1 MRVKFGSQLALAVLL
16 AFVARPHEARAD
28 FAQCTNPLSAC
39 TATSSGCCKLTMT
52 ATSGGY
58 QPLLIATDRCHQPIG
73 TGTLAPPGSGAPRR
87 EFSISWSRS
96 GTTVTALVTPT
107 ITGTPTPASGEV
119 VKILGTGATNLNGSF
134 TTVNCGGC
142 AANAVRFNITD
153 TTGVPPSGTTG
164 QLLSYNPGNG
174 WCVESPGTDST
185 RIGGNAADNGMLRAY
200 GLVYRLMQRGIPVY
214 WMVNPS
220 KDTIALKDS
229 ENAGAQSYRASD
241 VDLWVLT
248 SDLTSPPTASV
259 GLTAC
264 GVGCTQPVHRL
275 KSADLTKYTDSYRYK
290 QFPVRGGAFM
300 IAAEN
305 RAAFNDF
312 WRRQG
317 AYSTLSATKYDWV
330 TSGIDLY
337 ELDATAKIVYQ
348 DFTNGDGTSASP
360 WAVNTAAPLAAKIDY
375 EPARVACLGCNSNVA
390 QAWLAAAGLE
400 DPATAASCASGEFV
414 PSDATY
420 CLVNDYDVAQG
431 TLVSGGFSWLWM
443 FGYNDNNPCADSAE
457 KAVFDKV
464 RDFMTSIPAVR
475 NAGHGVFL
483 DDSIKVA
490 EGCRG
495 KQLMGQKQTTSDGL
509 EIQSN
514 GNAEPF
520 IIRYPNN
527 LFMQFGDLAP
537 SSAAGTVKGW
547 KYYNSSTPTLGYQ
560 TALQASGSSLRRLM
574 TVDTTGSSNILCT
587 QHTSSTSCD
596 VFTPTAS
603 NGDLHD
609 VAGYA
614 RLDNNFNNGL
624 AYYLAGNQLNNNG
637 NFSELRM
644 LLNSLIA
651 LPDETYDSS
660 PTEVEIARSSPIVAT
675 VDGNVNVYQGTY
687 AHYDP
692 VPSIPKATTSSSL
705 ARFTF
710 PYITGHLRA
719 IPIGNYAQCTAAG
732 CTTSNSTRTAI
743 SGLGSLFDA
752 ANGIPTA
759 TPAGCGTKFNGSCRT
774 VFTTL
779 QSGTLPP
786 MVDFTTSNVST
797 TTTNAATNLGV
808 TLASNLTVAERQ
820 TLISRVLA
828 GRQDVNGNWVSKL
841 GGVDRS
847 TPAVIEPSPIAGSL
861 GRPTMIYFGAT
872 DGMMHAVCA
881 STGGGC
887 DQVGRELW
895 AYIPRTI
902 LPDLRQSTARVD
914 GSPHVIDGY
923 GDFDNNG
930 TNAWHT
936 ILIFHTGT
944 GRMTANNVVPAV
956 YAIDV
961 TAPNNPKV
969 LWEYSVT
976 NVGARQT
983 YDMGLGINI
992 VAGTI
997 TVSNVNKTV
1006 AYVQTNNG
1014 GTGGA
1019 ASVITAINVETG
1031 AEMWQF
1037 ADLYPTSG
1045 GKSARNTSHEAAP
1058 SSGIPGGAVPVDTN
1072 GDNKY
1077 DKIVYGTLYGD
1088 VFVRDAGTGANQN
1101 GAVSGVDQPLL
1112 RISTDYHPIGVPPAV
1127 YKQGAT
1133 FYAAFATG
1141 GYADTQATLWR
1152 GENES
1157 TVPLQMVFS
1166 VSMSYTGATINET
1179 NTTYVPVRFD
1189 MGAGEGGFA
1198 QVLVVGGELFA
1209 VSDNTNV
1216 NLYDFGISNSPT
1228 GHVYRYNF
1236 GATTP
1241 AQESTVVVASGAGSL
1256 FNNGT
1261 SLINSTGKYGER
1273 VSVDALS
1280 TTGTAIDALTT
1291 TNQLKRALW
1300 LRTE

>member
-1 MRVKFGSQLALAVLL
+1 MRVKFGSHLALVLL
-16 AFVARPHEARAD
+16 LAVVVQPHEARAD
-28 FAQCTNPLSAC
+28 FAQCTNPLAAC
-39 TATSSGCCKLTMT
+39 TATSSGCCKLSVT

-58 QPLLIATDRCHQPIG
+58 KPLLIAMDRCHQPIG
-73 TGTLAPPGSGAPRR
+73 TGTLGPPGAGAPRR
-87 EFSISWSRS
+87 EFTWSWTRS
-96 GTTVTALVTPT
+96 GSTVTATVTPSV
-107 ITGTPTPASGEV
+107 TGTPTPASGEI
-119 VKILGTGATNLNGSF
+119 VKVIGSGATNLNGSF
-134 TTVNCGGC
+134 TVVNCGGC
-142 AANAVRFNITD
+142 ATNVVRFNLND
-153 TTGVPPSGTTG
+153 TTGVPANGTTG
-164 QLLSYNPGNG
+164 NLLSYNPGNA

-185 RIGGNAADNGMLRAY
+185 RIGGNASDNGMLRAY

-214 WMVNPS
+214 WLVNPS

-229 ENAGAQSYRASD
+229 ENAGAQSYRATD
-241 VDLWVLT
+241 VDVWVLS
-248 SDLTSPPTASV
+248 SDLTAPPTPAV
-259 GLTAC
+259 GLTSC
-264 GVGCTQPVHRL
+264 TTGCTQPVHRL
-275 KSADLTKYTDSYRYK
+275 KSTDLTAFSDSYRYK

-312 WRRQG
+312 WLRQG
-317 AYSTLSATKYDWV
+317 VYSTLDATKYAWS

-337 ELDATAKIVYQ
+337 EIDATAKVVYQ
-348 DFTNGDGTSASP
+348 DFTNGEGTVASP
-360 WAVNTAAPLAAKIDY
+360 FAVNTAAPLAAKIDY
-375 EPARVACLGCNSNVA
+375 EPARVACLGCNNNVA

-443 FGYNDNNPCADSAE
+443 FGYNDNNPCADSSE
-457 KAVFDKV
+457 KAVFDKI
-464 RDFMTSIPAVR
+464 RDFMTSIPAIR

-495 KQLMGQKQTTSDGL
+495 KQLMGNTQTTSDGL
-509 EIQSN
+509 DIQSN

-520 IIRYPNN
+520 IIRYPNS

-560 TALQASGSSLRRLM
+560 SALAATGSSLRRLM
-574 TVDTTGSSNILCT
+574 TVDTSGSSNTLCL
-587 QHTSSTSCD
+587 QHTSTTSCD
-596 VFTPTAS
+596 AFTPTAS

-614 RLDNNFNNGL
+614 RLGNNLNNGL
-624 AYYLAGNQLNNNG
+624 AYYLSGNQLNNNG

-651 LPDETYDSS
+651 LPDETFTTS
-660 PTEVEIARSSPIVAT
+660 PTETEVARSSPIVAT
-675 VDGNVNVYQGTY
+675 VNAESLVFQGTY
-687 AHYDP
+687 THYDP
-692 VPSIPKATTSSSL
+692 VPSIPKATTSASL

-710 PYITGHLRA
+710 PYITGHMRA
-719 IPIGNYAQCTAAG
+719 IPIANFTACTGAN
-732 CTTSNSTRTAI
+732 CTTSNSARTAI
-743 SGLGSLFDA
+743 SALGSTFDA
-752 ANGIPTA
+752 ANGIPAVTS
-759 TPAGCGTKFNGSCRT
+759 AGCSAKFNGSCRT

-779 QSGTLPP
+779 QAGRLPP
-786 MVDFTTSNVST
+786 SVDFTTTNVSA

-820 TLISRVLA
+820 TLITRVLA
-828 GRQDVNGNWVSKL
+828 GRQDVNGNWISKL

-861 GRPTMIYFGAT
+861 GRPTMVYFGAT

-887 DQVGRELW
+887 DQIGRELW
-895 AYIPRTI
+895 AYIPRTV

-914 GSPHVIDGY
+914 GSPHVIDAY

-930 TNAWHT
+930 TSAWHT

-961 TAPNNPKV
+961 TAPNNPKM

-976 NVGARQT
+976 NVAARQT
-983 YDMGLGINI
+983 YDMGLGLNI

-997 TVSNVNKTV
+997 TGGTVV

-1037 ADLYPTSG
+1037 GDLYPTSS
-1045 GKSARNTSHEAAP
+1045 GKSARSSTHEAAP
-1058 SSGIPGGAVPVDTN
+1058 STGLPGGAVPVDTN
-1072 GDNKY
+1072 SDNKY

-1088 VFVRDAGTGANQN
+1088 VFVRDAVTGANQN
-1101 GAVSGVDQPLL
+1101 GAISGVDQPLL
-1112 RISTDYHPIGVPPAV
+1112 RISTDYKPIGVPPAV
-1127 YKQGAT
+1127 YKTGST

-1141 GYADTQATLWR
+1141 GYADSQATLWR

-1157 TVPLQMVFS
+1157 TVPFQMVFS
-1166 VSMSYTGATINET
+1166 VSMSHSGSTIDET
-1179 NTTYVPVRFD
+1179 NTSLVPIKFN

-1198 QVLVVGGELFA
+1198 QVMVVGGELFA
-1209 VSDNTNV
+1209 VSDNTNI
-1216 NLYDFGISNSPT
+1216 NNYNFGTSSTPT

-1241 AQESTVVVASGAGSL
+1241 AQESTLVVASGAGSL
-1256 FNNGT
+1256 FNSGT
-1261 SLINSTGKYGER
+1261 ALINSTGKYGER
-1273 VSVDALS
+1273 LTADALS
-1280 TTGTAIDALTT
+1280 TNGTAIDALTT

-1300 LRTE
+1300 LRSE